1 MNIKSIKKMIA
12 CIMIS
17 SISISMICCNNS
29 DKNKKDKQESKV
41 EVEQDGLPEVEEK
54 KSESYFTEN
63 DLKDVTAEQVEE
75 LVTYYKQFSQN
86 TTKIMND
93 FYGGVQDNIQDINS
107 IIEANNSIRDKMYE
121 YAPDVMLDELKGYVD
136 GFETF
141 TNSIIEAGEYSLE
154 NYSDYSDVDNKR
166 YNVENELKELIQKY
180 NLNISLY

>member
-1 MNIKSIKKMIA
+1 
-12 CIMIS
+12 
-17 SISISMICCNNS
+17 
-29 DKNKKDKQESKV
+29 
-41 EVEQDGLPEVEEK
+41 
-54 KSESYFTEN
+54 
-63 DLKDVTAEQVEE
+63 
-75 LVTYYKQFSQN
+75 
-86 TTKIMND
+86 MND